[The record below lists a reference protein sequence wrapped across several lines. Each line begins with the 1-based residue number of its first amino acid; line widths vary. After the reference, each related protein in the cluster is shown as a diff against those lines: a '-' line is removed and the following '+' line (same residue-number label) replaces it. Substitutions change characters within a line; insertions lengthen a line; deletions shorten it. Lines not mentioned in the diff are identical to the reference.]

1 MRRPVIIDFETKKSF
16 RETSKHQE
24 LGISVACAY
33 DYSTDSFN
41 LYEENELSQLFKLL
55 EAASLIVG
63 YNIDGFD
70 LPVLQ
75 AYYPGDVKQFKTFD
89 LLTDIKNK
97 LGRKLPLD
105 NCAQSTLNK
114 GKSGHGLRAI
124 QLYREGKIEELKN
137 YCKDDVVITK
147 ELFEYGVKNGCIY
160 YLDITEKKEIRVSW
174 EKYLSY
180 KDTSQSVSLTLPF

>member
-1 MRRPVIIDFETKKSF
+1 MSSPVIIDFETKKSF
-16 RETSKHQE
+16 RETTKHQE

-33 DYSTDSFN
+33 DYKSDTFN
-41 LYEENELSQLFKLL
+41 LYEESELPKLFKLL
-55 EAASLIVG
+55 EEASLVIG

-89 LLTDIKNK
+89 LLSDIKNK
-97 LGRKLPLD
+97 LGRRLPLD
-105 NCAQSTLNK
+105 NCAQTTLNK

-124 QLYREGKIEELKN
+124 QLYKEGKMDELKN
-137 YCKDDVVITK
+137 YCKDDVEITK
-147 ELFEYGVKNGCIY
+147 ELFEYGAKNGCIY
-160 YLDITEKKEIRVSW
+160 YLDVTEKKEIRVSW
-174 EKYLSY
+174 EKYLLY